1 MDKVLAGLFCIAAL
15 YAAWWQFK
23 QLMQRRRK

>member
-1 MDKVLAGLFCIAAL
+1 MDKVLAGLFCVAAL

-23 QLMQRRRK
+23 QLMEKKK

>member
-1 MDKVLAGLFCIAAL
+1 MDKLLAGLFCLAAL

-23 QLMQRRRK
+23 QLMEKKK

>member
-1 MDKVLAGLFCIAAL
+1 MDKIMAGAFCIAAL

-23 QLMQRRRK
+23 KLMEKKK

>member
-1 MDKVLAGLFCIAAL
+1 MDKVLAGAFCVAAL

-23 QLMQRRRK
+23 QLMEKKK

>member
-1 MDKVLAGLFCIAAL
+1 MDKLMAGAFCIAAL

-23 QLMQRRRK
+23 QLMEKKK

>member
-1 MDKVLAGLFCIAAL
+1 MDKVLAGAFCIAAL

-23 QLMQRRRK
+23 QLMEKKK